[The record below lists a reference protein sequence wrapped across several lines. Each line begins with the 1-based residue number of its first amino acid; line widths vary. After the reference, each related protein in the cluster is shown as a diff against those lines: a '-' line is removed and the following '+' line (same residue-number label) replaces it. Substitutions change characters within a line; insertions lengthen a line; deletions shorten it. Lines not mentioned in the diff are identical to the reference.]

1 MPQHPTAA
9 HRRRR
14 SRRATLVRVAAWS
27 ALVAVAFS
35 GGAVVRATWHG
46 RTTGGLP
53 DSVRSGTPASGRTEM
68 ISLLEQR
75 YYRTVDAAALEAA
88 PAEQLPS
95 LLDDPYT
102 HFLSA
107 DEYHHFMTDER
118 ASTVGIG
125 IEYLAR
131 RGELTVTR
139 VFPNS
144 PAATAG
150 LLPGDRITSVDGR
163 ALFGRS
169 TAGSAGLLRGADG
182 TTTELELVRRGGVFG
197 AHVTRRAAAAWMVD
211 AELRPSGLH
220 RIGYVAMLDFSDG
233 AGELVRHAVTE
244 LLAQGA
250 DRLVLDLRGNP
261 GGWAKEAVAVA
272 SVFLPAESPVLTEQS
287 LQFDD
292 VTYVTRDEPVT
303 TDVPLVVLTDRD
315 TASSAEIVSGALH
328 DAGRA
333 TLMGA
338 RTFGKGCI
346 QDVAVL
352 STGGAFK
359 FTIAQYLTPR
369 GFALDR
375 VGITPDVATVP
386 ALFHGVDVAYLEAV
400 AHLTS

>member
-1 MPQHPTAA
+1 M
-9 HRRRR
+9 
-14 SRRATLVRVAAWS
+14 
-27 ALVAVAFS
+27 
-35 GGAVVRATWHG
+35 VRATWHG
-46 RTTGGLP
+46 HATDRPPL
-53 DSVRSGTPASGRTEM
+53 SVRPGTPASGRAEM
-68 ISLLEQR
+68 ISILEQR
-75 YYRTVDAAALEAA
+75 YYRAVDPASLEAA

-118 ASTVGIG
+118 GSTVGIG
-125 IEYLAR
+125 IDFLAR

-144 PAATAG
+144 PAAVAG
-150 LLPGDRITSVDGR
+150 LRPGDRITSVDGR
-163 ALFGRS
+163 ALFGRTTDGS
-169 TAGSAGLLRGADG
+169 TALLRGANG
-182 TTTELELVRRGGVFG
+182 TTSELQLVRLGEVLG
-197 AHVTRRAAAAWMVD
+197 AHVTRRTASTWMVD
-211 AELRPSGLH
+211 AELRPTGAH
-220 RIGYVAMLDFSDG
+220 RIGYIALLDFSEGTG
-233 AGELVRHAVTE
+233 ALVREAAAELVAK
-244 LLAQGA
+244 GA

-272 SVFLPAESPVLTEQS
+272 SVFLPSDSPVLTERS
-287 LQFDD
+287 VQFEDT
-292 VTYVTRDEPVT
+292 VYTTHAEPVT
-303 TDVPLVVLTDRD
+303 TDIPMVVLTDRD

-338 RTFGKGCI
+338 RTFGKGRI

-359 FTIAQYLTPR
+359 FTIAEYLTPT

-375 VGITPDVATVP
+375 VGISPDIATAP
-386 ALFHGVDVAYLEAV
+386 TLFHGVDVAYLEAV